1 MDNVLDGIIKDA
13 FEAKKRGCFE
23 KAKDHF
29 YKVIRVQPRHA
40 EANFNIGVFEMA
52 SKNISVAEKFLK
64 IALEEDPQ
72 TITYWKT
79 YIDVLIRQ
87 GDIEEASKILAVA
100 HKKGAIGKDFK
111 SLEQRIEIIKEF
123 SDLYEKGFFR
133 DLIRRFQQLD
143 GSSNLDFAT
152 WFYFGAAQ
160 KELEQF
166 DVACNSFKKVLF
178 LKNDFPAGYNNLAI
192 SLMGLGD
199 FDEAILNLNKAINL
213 QPDYPEAFN
222 NLGIAF
228 QELGDIASALE
239 SFKNA
244 IDIKPDYAEAVF
256 NLANIYKE
264 QKNHHKAISLFKKA
278 LKIKPTLIESYEGLA
293 FSLMEMGEFEKAVD
307 VLVRLISINPKSH
320 RAINA
325 LGLAFIR
332 LNQPERALQS
342 LSMAQK
348 TNCSDKETYNNMGIA
363 LNKLG
368 QFQLAQQT
376 LERAIALDPNYAD
389 AYGNLAIVLKNMG
402 KFNEAKK
409 TCSTAI
415 SISPEDVVSLSNL
428 AVINLEQGEVKQAI
442 KISEKA
448 ISIDPNYPDAHYNL
462 SLSHLMDKNFEKGF
476 DLYEKRWTTESY
488 SGSYLNSEK
497 PQWSGELN
505 KKVLLWAEQ
514 GIGDEVMFSSMV
526 PELTKLCSNLIVLCD
541 YRLIPLFQR
550 SFSSS
555 IEYVSKFSEVVQDDY
570 DFHLPM
576 GSLGKFFRRNRQS
589 FEKSNNGYLRSNDIQ
604 TKYLRDKLKLKTEN
618 QLIGL
623 SWFSKSPIPGTFS
636 RNIGLDKLVECLNN
650 SNIQF
655 VNLQYGD
662 VRADLKSLYLNTGIK
677 VHNEKYIDNKKDLG
691 GLASLIMACDHVVSI
706 DNATVHLAGALGK
719 ATSVLLPSD
728 RNWRWG
734 KSDQI
739 SYWYKSVKLFQKKT
753 DKGWGPVLSALK
765 HKLDT

>member
-1 MDNVLDGIIKDA
+1 MVHVADKILK
-13 FEAKKRGCFE
+13 EALNALNCSDYE
-23 KAKDHF
+23 SAKALF
-29 YKVIRVQPRHA
+29 YKLINIHPMHA
-40 EANFNIGVFEMA
+40 EANFNIGVLELGSNNLSTAKKFFE
-52 SKNISVAEKFLK
+52 
-64 IALEEDPQ
+64 IALEEDFE
-72 TITYWKT
+72 TIEHWVS

-87 GDIEEASKILAVA
+87 ANIEEASSILALA
-100 HKKGAIGKDFK
+100 RRKGVSDKNFIYFM
-111 SLEQRIEIIKEF
+111 QRIETIKKF
-123 SDLYEKGFFR
+123 SKLYEAR
-133 DLIRRFQQLD
+133 CFQDIVHHFLQID
-143 GSSNLDFAT
+143 QSTNLDFAT

-160 KELEQF
+160 KELKQF

-199 FDEAILNLNKAINL
+199 FEEAILNLNKAINL

-244 IDIKPDYAEAVF
+244 IDIKPDYAEALF
-256 NLANIYKE
+256 NLANVYKG
-264 QKNHHKAISLFKKA
+264 QKNHHKAISLFKTA

-307 VLVRLISINPKSH
+307 VLVRLISINPKSY

-332 LNQPERALQS
+332 LDQPERALQS

-348 TNCSDKETYNNMGIA
+348 TNCSNTETYNNMGIA

-368 QFQLAQQT
+368 QFRLAQQT

-402 KFNEAKK
+402 KLNEAKIA
-409 TCSTAI
+409 CSTAI
-415 SISPEDVVSLSNL
+415 SISPEDVVSMSNL

-448 ISIDPNYPDAHYNL
+448 ISIDPSYPDAHYNL

-476 DLYEKRWTTESY
+476 DLYERRWTTESY

-514 GIGDEVMFSSMV
+514 GIGDEVMFSSML
-526 PELTKLCSNLIVLCD
+526 PELKKLCSNLIVLCD

-550 SFSSS
+550 SFCSS
-555 IEYVSKFSEVVQDDY
+555 IEYVSKFSEVMQDDY
-570 DFHLPM
+570 EFHLPM
-576 GSLGKFFRRNRQS
+576 GSLGKFFRRNSQS

-604 TKYLRDKLKLKTEN
+604 TKYLRDKLKLRTEN

-650 SNIQF
+650 SNTQF

-662 VRADLKSLYLNTGIK
+662 VRADLQSLYLNTGIK
-677 VHNEKYIDNKKDLG
+677 VHNEKYIDNKKDLV